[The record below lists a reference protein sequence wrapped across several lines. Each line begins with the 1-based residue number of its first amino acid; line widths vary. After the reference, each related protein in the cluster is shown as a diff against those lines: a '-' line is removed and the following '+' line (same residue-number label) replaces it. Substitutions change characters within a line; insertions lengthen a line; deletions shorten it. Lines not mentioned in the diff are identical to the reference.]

1 MTHSNNAWLE
11 QYELKAPD
19 YDYVEREHIGMADA
33 SHVPA
38 RYTKKDGVWV
48 PRKLKDRLFGK
59 KKRARLMFVGDITC
73 FERQF
78 EEAEKGEGYDFSYEF
93 DQVRPIFAQAD
104 LVVGNLETMIVPD
117 APYRTEKYV
126 CEQNFHCNAPLEF
139 LDAVRKAGIDVVTNA
154 NNHDLDTGA
163 VGIGETID
171 WAEKFGLIQT
181 GTFKSDKKRYE
192 LLNVGGFKVAI
203 VAFATEHNNKRCN
216 LTKEGA
222 AFLLNDYSREA
233 ADKIIREARADGAEQ
248 VFVCIHWGKENK
260 TENNIEQEAMAEELV
275 ELGYDCIIGS
285 HPHVLQPF
293 TLMYD
298 EDAKEVPVFYSM
310 GNFISHNAN
319 NVKARSVIACVDI
332 VRTGKRVD
340 LEASYIPIYTSCSYG
355 PRQYVVLPI
364 NAQAIDPRNIRKK
377 EKIAAI
383 MGDEI
388 GMSTGVLYHEY
399 VERDEPPAVIKK
411 DRKPRMAGVK
421 QFPVKYDDGK
431 FVMDIFKEHV
441 VVTGISPEC
450 TVPSY
455 SLPSIVTGRP
465 VTQMADYAFR
475 GNPYMKKVNFSLTME
490 VIPKGICQDC
500 AALEGFQLG
509 SNITTICA
517 DAFAGCVKLCA
528 VAMRAKVQRIESG
541 AFRGC
546 TDLRSVKIPANV
558 TFIAGDA
565 FEGCDK
571 VVFYCEADSY
581 AMYYAQAHGFKTVVM
596 DLETK

>member
-1 MTHSNNAWLE
+1 MAHSNNVWLE

-19 YDYVEREHIGMADA
+19 YDYIDRDYVGMEDA
-33 SHVPA
+33 SYSPA
-38 RYTKKDGVWV
+38 RYTQKGDTWV
-48 PRKLKDRLFGK
+48 PKKLKNRLFGK
-59 KKRARLMFVGDITC
+59 KKARLMFIGDITC
-73 FERQF
+73 FEKQF
-78 EEAEKGEGYDFSYEF
+78 EEARKGDDYDFSYEF
-93 DQVRPIFAQAD
+93 DKVKPIFAQAD

-126 CEQNFHCNAPLEF
+126 CEQNFHCNAPIEF
-139 LDAVRKAGIDVVTNA
+139 LDAIRKAGVDVLTNA

-171 WAEKFGLIQT
+171 RMEQMGFIQT

-192 LLNVGGFKVAI
+192 LITVQGFKIAV

-216 LTKEGA
+216 LTREGVD
-222 AFLLNDYSREA
+222 FLLNDYSREKA
-233 ADKIIREARADGAEQ
+233 ERIINEARADGAEL

-260 TENNIEQEAMAEELV
+260 TVHNSDQEQIAEELV

-293 TLMYD
+293 TKLYD
-298 EDAKEVPVFYSM
+298 EDAKEVPVFYSL
-310 GNFISHNAN
+310 GNFLSHNAN
-319 NVKARSVIACVDI
+319 NVKARSVVACVDI

-355 PRQYVVLPI
+355 PKQYVVLPI
-364 NAQAIDPRNIRKK
+364 NAHPLDPRNIRKK
-377 EKIAAI
+377 QKIAEVI
-383 MGDEI
+383 GDEI
-388 GMSTGVLYHEY
+388 DLTTGVLFTECI
-399 VERDEPPAVIKK
+399 EKNEAPAGIKK
-411 DRKPRMAGVK
+411 DAKPSMSGVTE
-421 QFPVKYDDGK
+421 FPVAYDDGK
-431 FVMDIFKEHV
+431 FVMSIYKENV

-455 SLPSIVTGRP
+455 SLPSRVTGRP
-465 VTQMADYAFR
+465 MTEIADYAFR
-475 GNPYMKKVNFSLTME
+475 GNPHMKKVNFSMTME
-490 VIPKGICQDC
+490 VIPRGVCQDC
-500 AALEGFQLG
+500 AALEGFLLG

-528 VAMRAKVQRIESG
+528 VAMRRKVQRIESG

-546 TDLRSVKIPANV
+546 TDLRSVKIPSNV
-558 TFIAGDA
+558 TFIADNA

-571 VVFYCEADSY
+571 AVFYCEADSY
-581 AMYYAQAHGFKTVVM
+581 AMYYAQAHGFKVVVM
-596 DLETK
+596 ELE